1 MLASPQLSPPIIVN
15 QHVFAE
21 GTAAAFHYK
30 LKPQLVFVERHRKVF
45 WEMIVLRTSAESTY

>member
-15 QHVFAE
+15 RHVFAE
-21 GTAAAFHYK
+21 GTAAAFHSK
-30 LKPQLVFVERHRKVF
+30 LKPQLFSVEGDRKAS